1 MSPRPKNCAK
11 PRLSG
16 RRRVHDERR
25 TTSYRYM
32 MILRMVGF
40 AGLVLSVLA
49 CARHPVPP
57 AGSVSAPEGIAQ
69 PVALMPP
76 AVDLT
81 GSWYAGTGTEP
92 QVPSITLHPGCASN
106 PAEWVIRQTGN
117 VIEAWT
123 FPESFNQ
130 GIARAGPGPARVN
143 PARGTISGVV
153 VTLDDAGSRVAMRY
167 DSVSSHLRGT
177 RDGRPFWA
185 LRQVIV
191 RSEAC
196 PGIP

>member
-1 MSPRPKNCAK
+1 
-11 PRLSG
+11 
-16 RRRVHDERR
+16 
-25 TTSYRYM
+25 M
-32 MILRMVGF
+32 MILRTMGF
-40 AGLVLSVLA
+40 AGFVLSALA

-57 AGSVSAPEGIAQ
+57 AANVPGREGIAL
-69 PVALMPP
+69 PVALLPP

-81 GSWYAGTGTEP
+81 GSWYVGTGAEP
-92 QVPSITLHPGCASN
+92 QVPSITLHPGCANN
-106 PAEWVIRQTGN
+106 PAEWVIRQAGN
-117 VIEAWT
+117 AIEAWT

-130 GIARAGPGPARVN
+130 GVARAGPGQARVN
-143 PARGTISGVV
+143 PARGTISGVDL
-153 VTLDDAGSRVAMRY
+153 TLDDAGSRVVMRY
-167 DSVSSHLRGT
+167 DSASGHLRGT